1 MPSSALERW
10 QRERSE
16 RLDKLFE
23 AHVRIG
29 GTRPGR
35 RALADEQINAV
46 LVLQL
51 SAEFQ
56 GFARELYDDLADAV
70 LRETVGAEPGVRIML
85 QRYLDE
91 TRALDRGNAH
101 PGALGSDFARFGVK
115 LWPRM
120 IERDRRTTARQA
132 HLDRLNTA
140 RNAIAHS
147 DEGELAKLRQEG
159 IGITLATTRTWRQAL
174 DQLAA
179 GMDAT
184 LADHFAES
192 SAADNL
198 GGGESMA
205 KLKLPNIGD
214 TVVIAWAGMVEEAEV
229 EAIYGPP
236 DKPRLRV
243 WVPVR
248 GSSGE
253 VLERHLYNVP
263 FSSVQEIRAA

>member
-1 MPSSALERW
+1 MPSSALTRW
-10 QRERSE
+10 QRERSV

-35 RALADEQINAV
+35 RALADEQINRQINAA

-56 GFARELYDDLADAV
+56 GFARELYDELADAV
-70 LRETVGAEPGVRIML
+70 LGEVGGAEPGVRIML

-101 PGALGSDFARFGVK
+101 PGALGSDFARFGIE

-140 RNAIAHS
+140 RNAVAHS
-147 DEGELAKLRQEG
+147 DEAELAKLRQEG

-174 DQLAA
+174 DQLAL

-184 LADHFAES
+184 LADHFAAEF
-192 SAADNL
+192 
-198 GGGESMA
+198 GGRQ
-205 KLKLPNIGD
+205 P
-214 TVVIAWAGMVEEAEV
+214 W
-229 EAIYGPP
+229 
-236 DKPRLRV
+236 
-243 WVPVR
+243 
-248 GSSGE
+248 
-253 VLERHLYNVP
+253 
-263 FSSVQEIRAA
+263 